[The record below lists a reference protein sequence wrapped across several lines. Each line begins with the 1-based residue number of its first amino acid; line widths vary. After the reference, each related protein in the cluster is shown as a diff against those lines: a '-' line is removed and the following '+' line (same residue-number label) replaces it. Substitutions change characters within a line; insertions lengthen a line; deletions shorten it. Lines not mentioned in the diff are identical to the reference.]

1 MNDLSKDKSAESTA
15 TQTHPIVGLRDQIEH
30 VFDNFMRGWPQFGR
44 MGEFDPFKGLRE
56 PLDMMGGAWLTPSVD
71 ISETDGM
78 YEITAE
84 LPGIE
89 DKDIELTLKDAVLT
103 LKASKHAE
111 REQKD
116 KNYHLSERSY
126 GVFQRAFRLP
136 DDVDPDK
143 ITTRFM
149 KGVLTVQLPKMAV
162 TPPST
167 RKIEVKAG

>member
-1 MNDLSKDKSAESTA
+1 MNDLSKGKPVESSAM
-15 TQTHPIVGLRDQIEH
+15 QTNSIVGLRDQIEH
-30 VFDNFMRGWPQFGR
+30 VFDNFMRGWPHIGR
-44 MGEFDPFKGLRE
+44 MNEFDPFKGLRE
-56 PLDMMGGAWLTPSVD
+56 PLDMGRAWLTPNVD

-89 DKDIELTLKDAVLT
+89 DKDIELTLKDAVLI
-103 LKASKHAE
+103 LKATKHSE

-136 DDVDPDK
+136 DDVDQDR
-143 ITTRFM
+143 ITTRFV
-149 KGVLTVQLPKMAV
+149 KGVLTVQLPKTAV
-162 TPPST
+162 ASPST